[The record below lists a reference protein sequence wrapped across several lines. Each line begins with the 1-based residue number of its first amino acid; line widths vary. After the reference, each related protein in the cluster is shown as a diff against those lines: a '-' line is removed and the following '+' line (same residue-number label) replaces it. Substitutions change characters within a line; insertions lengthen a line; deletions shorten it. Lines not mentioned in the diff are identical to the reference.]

1 MAKTSARV
9 DEYILNAQ
17 PFAQP
22 VLEHI
27 RSIIHET
34 CTTAEETIK
43 WGFPHFE
50 YNGKNLC
57 SFAAFKKHCALNFWM
72 ASEMKTF
79 EKLNKDKTEGMG
91 HFGKIT
97 SLKDL
102 PSKKDLKAC
111 IKEAMQLLDNGFVLK
126 RNKPDEK
133 KELDIPNDFTK
144 ALSKNKKAKANFDKA
159 SYSWKKEYIEWITY
173 AKTDATRE
181 KRMNTAI
188 EWIEEGKG
196 RNWKY
201 ETR

>member
-1 MAKTSARV
+1 MSTTSAKV
-9 DEYILNAQ
+9 DQYILNAQ

-22 VLEHI
+22 ILEHL

-43 WGFPHFE
+43 WGMPHFE

-57 SFAAFKKHCALNFWM
+57 SFAAFNKHCALTFWM

-79 EKLNKDKTEGMG
+79 QKLNNGPVEGMG

-97 SLKDL
+97 SIKEL
-102 PSKKDLKAC
+102 PSNKELKAC
-111 IKEAMQLLDNGFVLK
+111 IKEAMVLLDNGFVLK
-126 RNKPDEK
+126 KKKPDEK
-133 KELDIPNDFTK
+133 KELPVPEYFTK
-144 ALSKNKKAKANFDKA
+144 ALNKNKKAKANFEKA
-159 SYSWKKEYIEWITY
+159 SYSWKKEYIEWITD
-173 AKTDATRE
+173 AKTDTTRE

-201 ETR
+201 EK

>member
-1 MAKTSARV
+1 MSTTSAKV
-9 DEYILNAQ
+9 DQYILNAQ

-22 VLEHI
+22 ILEHLRI
-27 RSIIHET
+27 IIHET

-43 WGFPHFE
+43 WGMPHFE

-57 SFAAFKKHCALNFWM
+57 SFAAFNKHCALTFWM

-79 EKLNKDKTEGMG
+79 QKLNNGSVEGMG

-97 SLKDL
+97 SIKEL
-102 PSKKDLKAC
+102 PSNKDLKAC
-111 IKEAMQLLDNGFVLK
+111 IKEAMVLLDNGFVLK
-126 RNKPDEK
+126 KKKPEDK
-133 KELDIPNDFTK
+133 KELAVPEYFTK
-144 ALSKNKKAKANFDKA
+144 ALNKNKKAKANFEKV
-159 SYSWKKEYIEWITY
+159 SYSWKKEYIEWISD
-173 AKTDATRE
+173 AKTDTTRK

-201 ETR
+201 EK